1 MDKIHGSGTKFM
13 QPSFSGPVKTLFDE
27 WLPEEATP
35 AGYAALIH
43 AYGLEVT
50 IPWTRSATS
59 SRNRDYEQDG
69 WRILTHRHAADPSLF
84 GHLTF
89 ALKYEGIDLFVLKRL
104 FQATGAKPIEAIL
117 KDAPSSAYSRR
128 IGFLYEW
135 LMEEQ
140 LNVPASVEGRYVE
153 VIDTDLQFAGAGTS
167 SRRFRLKDNM
177 PGTRAFCPLVRKTEA
192 LRDMA
197 SSRLDQRAAE
207 VISKVSPDILRRA
220 AAFLLLE
227 DTKST
232 FEIEGERPGHDRVRR
247 WGQAVAQAGRHPIS
261 IDELERLQRI
271 VLEGNAS
278 VKLGLRMEEGFIGQ
292 HDRSTHEP
300 IPSHISARAEDVRG
314 LVEGLV
320 SYGNTTS
327 GHMSPIVAAA
337 TLSFGFV
344 FIHPFVDGNGRLHR
358 YLIHHVLAQTRFS
371 PKGLVFPV
379 SSVMVEEID
388 AYRAALESYSARI
401 LPLIK
406 WRPTGNGNVTIDND
420 TADLY
425 RYFDATVQTEFLS
438 HCVIRTIE
446 QDLPSEVRYLE
457 AHDMFK
463 ASVKR
468 VMDIEDRVEELAFSF
483 LQNGSGKFSK
493 RARTRE
499 LAELGDE
506 RLDVLE
512 ELYANAFATSA
523 EKDEDASPAGDH
535 PAHRKL

>member
-1 MDKIHGSGTKFM
+1 MDKIHGLGTKFM
-13 QPSFSGPVKTLFDE
+13 ERTFSGPVTTLFDE

-35 AGYAALIH
+35 AGYVALID

-59 SRNRDYEQDG
+59 SRNREYEHDG
-69 WRILTHRHAADPSLF
+69 WRILTQRHAPEATLF

-89 ALKYEGIDLFVLKRL
+89 ALKYEGVDLLVIKRL
-104 FQATGAKPIEAIL
+104 FQKTGARPIEEML

-128 IGFLYEW
+128 IAFLYEW
-135 LMEEQ
+135 LMDEK
-140 LNVPASVEGRYVE
+140 LDVPDSKEGRYVD

-177 PGTRAFCPLVRKTEA
+177 PGTGSFCPLVRKTDA
-192 LRDMA
+192 LKDMA

-232 FEIEGERPGHDRVRR
+232 FEIEGERPGHDRLRR

-261 IDELERLQRI
+261 VEELERLQRI

-278 VKLGLRMEEGFIGQ
+278 VKLGLRTEEGFIGQ
-292 HDRSTHEP
+292 RDRSTHEP
-300 IPSHISARAEDVRG
+300 IPSHISARANDVRG
-314 LVEGLV
+314 LVDGLV
-320 SYGNTTS
+320 SYGNATS

-358 YLIHHVLAQTRFS
+358 YLIHHVLAQTGFS
-371 PKGLVFPV
+371 PRGLVFPV
-379 SSVMVEEID
+379 SSVMGEEID
-388 AYRAALESYSARI
+388 AYRTALESYSARV

-406 WRPTGNGNVTIDND
+406 WQPTDNGNVTIAND
-420 TADLY
+420 TADFY
-425 RYFDATVQTEFLS
+425 RYFDATAQTEFLA
-438 HCVIRTIE
+438 HCVIRAIE

-457 AHDMFK
+457 AHDNFK

-468 VMDIEDRVEELAFSF
+468 AMDIEDRIEELAFSF
-483 LQNGSGKFSK
+483 LQKGSGKFSK

-499 LAELGDE
+499 LADLGDE
-506 RLDVLE
+506 RLDALE
-512 ELYANAFATSA
+512 GLYARAFASSD
-523 EKDEDASPAGDH
+523 EEDEDESPADRSGG
-535 PAHRKL
+535 RKL